1 MRFNWEREHLHA
13 WVVECFHWE
22 HVEMLQE
29 QMGKAHLWEPAEPF
43 VSPRYCWCQKGT
55 GTWGAASSRA
65 AVLQHCLCVC
75 SSDLFYTS
83 LCSAA
88 GYSLT
93 LSSSD
98 FLIFLHLVCC
108 VLPACLFS
116 LSDSSCSPV
125 SWCLLWFFF
134 AIDVNYYFEAQ
145 YKHWGFYIHF
155 PAVEGK
161 QADLMLPQ
169 HSPFLIGGTAA
180 AGAAAGC
187 RALL

>member
-1 MRFNWEREHLHA
+1 MRFNWEREHLHS

-22 HVEMLQE
+22 HIEMLQE

-155 PAVEGK
+155 LAV
-161 QADLMLPQ
+161 
-169 HSPFLIGGTAA
+169 
-180 AGAAAGC
+180 
-187 RALL
+187 